1 MIRIAVA
8 LPERLTEAG
17 RRGVLAALADAD
29 RYGHDLTAEGA
40 TVWAEID
47 RPSPCS

>member
-8 LPERLTEAG
+8 LPAQLSEAG
-17 RRGVLAALADAD
+17 RRALLTALADAD
-29 RYGHDLTAEGA
+29 RYGHDLTVEGA

-47 RPSPCS
+47 RTPACH